1 MDGIGADMVGETARQ
16 LVEESGSAAAS
27 SRRIENGKG
36 GRRRG
41 GGVGTRSLAH
51 GDKDRLKHGHP
62 LPFTFFFFPTT
73 YKIYEFR
80 RIKRINEYDKS
91 CDKN

>member
-36 GRRRG
+36 GGRRG
-41 GGVGTRSLAH
+41 GGGGGTRSLAH
-51 GDKDRLKHGHP
+51 GDKDCLKHGHP
-62 LPFTFFFFPTT
+62 LPFTFFFFFLLHTR
-73 YKIYEFR
+73 YMSLGELR
-80 RIKRINEYDKS
+80 E
-91 CDKN
+91 